1 MGRARCEPGSWWWFA
16 TVSAALLTP
25 HASSAS
31 TAAQREGVPATVMTL
46 KGESI
51 SGRFLGATGA
61 ELTLETED
69 AVVAFPLRDVSYI
82 SFAGRPPLAGAVSY
96 SRPTSPVAQ
105 LRLEGMN
112 HERAGRLEEALRKYE
127 EALKAEPSDP
137 RAMQHVERVQYALRV
152 RDAGTKAAPYKKLA
166 LALEQANRHREAT
179 ACYDE
184 AIRLDPYDTD
194 FKKSLAALRYYWE
207 PTTCPIGAGE
217 R

>member
-82 SFAGRPPLAGAVSY
+82 SFAGRPPLAGAVSFT
-96 SRPTSPVAQ
+96 RPTSPVASPSSAVVGSPSV
-105 LRLEGMN
+105 LPNRSLG
-112 HERAGRLEEALRKYE
+112 
-127 EALKAEPSDP
+127 LKTS
-137 RAMQHVERVQYALRV
+137 R
-152 RDAGTKAAPYKKLA
+152 G
-166 LALEQANRHREAT
+166 
-179 ACYDE
+179 
-184 AIRLDPYDTD
+184 
-194 FKKSLAALRYYWE
+194 S
-207 PTTCPIGAGE
+207 
-217 R
+217 